1 MKSHITHNEKN
12 KNFSWTSV
20 QRKFLGLQIK
30 KSFLIQD
37 VNKFINF
44 N

>member
-1 MKSHITHNEKN
+1 MKKTRIFPELVFKENSLDSN
-12 KNFSWTSV
+12 
-20 QRKFLGLQIK
+20 
-30 KSFLIQD
+30 LIQD

>member
-1 MKSHITHNEKN
+1 MKKTIIFPELVFKENSLDSN
-12 KNFSWTSV
+12 
-20 QRKFLGLQIK
+20 
-30 KSFLIQD
+30 LIQD

>member
-1 MKSHITHNEKN
+1 MKSHITHNEKTRIFPELVF
-12 KNFSWTSV
+12 KE
-20 QRKFLGLQIK
+20 IK